1 VKGPSGEGAR
11 IFIVDDQEPNVRLLE
26 QLLSRAG
33 FGNTRSFRDGR
44 SMLDAL
50 DTDEP
55 DLILLDLHMP
65 APDGF
70 AVLEALRAR
79 DTDDGY
85 LPVLVLT
92 ADAERRARSLAL
104 AGGAKDFLVKPFD
117 AEEVVLRVRNLAQAR
132 LLHQALRARN
142 SDLVGEVA
150 ARTSDLRESEA
161 QWAAVTASLG
171 RLATLATPEETADA
185 ICDALATLPDL
196 AVVSIMAFGA
206 GGTTVPLAR
215 RSTVHARFGVKQ
227 ALPAAWS
234 GLIRERVAGGSWC
247 GPSSA
252 FGGPAGPQPFD
263 DEVTAVVLVP
273 LRTNRGLP
281 GTLIAATTG
290 TDGPARLARRVPALE
305 AFAALSAA
313 LLGPGLMERQRDDE
327 LRERIA
333 TVIFKAAFRPVFQ
346 PILDLDSNR
355 TVGYEALTRFAD
367 RTPPDR
373 RFADAAAVNL
383 GLDLEAACLLASL
396 GAARRLGS
404 NCWLSLNVS
413 PGLVLE
419 TDRLAGIL
427 RDASVPI
434 ILEITEHAPIAD
446 YVAFRSAIASLGPSV
461 RSAVDD
467 AGAGFSSFRHILELR
482 PDFVKLDIGLVRSI
496 ERDPARQALVAGM
509 VYFAVKTG
517 CGLIAEGIETLAE
530 RDTLRSLAVD
540 LGQGYLLGK
549 PEPIDEL
556 HLEPV
561 RRIEPEMPGAR
572 RGRQSWAPGRRG
584 DAPVPPSVLSSPL
597 RRAPRR

>member
-1 VKGPSGEGAR
+1 VIASSVAGAR
-11 IFIVDDQEPNVRLLE
+11 IFIVDDQEANVRLLE
-26 QLLSRAG
+26 QLL
-33 FGNTRSFRDGR
+33 TRSGFDNIRSFGDGG
-44 SMLDAL
+44 SMVAAFGA
-50 DTDEP
+50 DEP

-70 AVLEALRAR
+70 AVLEALEAR
-79 DTDDGY
+79 IPGDTY

-92 ADAERRARSLAL
+92 ADAERGARSRAL

-117 AEEVVLRVRNLAQAR
+117 AEEVVLRVSNLLETR
-132 LLHQALRARN
+132 LLHETLRARN
-142 SDLVGEVA
+142 SDLLGEVA

-196 AVVSIMAFGA
+196 AVVSILAFGA

-215 RSTVHARFGVKQ
+215 RSTVHGHFGVSQ

-234 GLIRERVAGGSWC
+234 NLIRERVAGGSWC
-247 GPSSA
+247 GPWSA
-252 FGGPAGPQPFD
+252 FGGPPGLQLFD
-263 DEVTAVVLVP
+263 DEVTAVAVVP
-273 LRTNRGLP
+273 LRTNGGIA
-281 GTLIAATTG
+281 GTLVAAVTG
-290 TDGPARLARRVPALE
+290 SDGPARLARRVPALE

-313 LLGPGLMERQRDDE
+313 LLGPGVLERQRDDD

-333 TVIFKAAFRPVFQ
+333 TVISNALFRPVFQ
-346 PILDLDSNR
+346 PIVDLDSDR

-367 RTPPDR
+367 GTPPDR
-373 RFADAAAVNL
+373 RFADAAAVGL
-383 GLDLEAACLLASL
+383 GLDLEAACLSASVA
-396 GAARRLGS
+396 AARTLGNS
-404 NCWLSLNVS
+404 RWLSLNIS
-413 PGLVLE
+413 PALVLE

-427 RDASVPI
+427 RYGSVPI

-446 YVAFRSAIASLGPSV
+446 YVAFRLAIESLGPSI

-482 PDFVKLDIGLVRSI
+482 PDFVKLDMGLVRSI

-517 CGLIAEGIETLAE
+517 SGLIAEGVETLAE
-530 RDTLRSLAVD
+530 RDALRSLAVD

-549 PEPIDEL
+549 PEPL
-556 HLEPV
+556 HLLLQESAG
-561 RRIEPEMPGAR
+561 RTAPGA
-572 RGRQSWAPGRRG
+572 GRRATASVVG
-584 DAPVPPSVLSSPL
+584 ARSTGAAPASTRRLSTPL
-597 RRAPRR
+597 PRAPRR